1 VCAGSVHPHTKAQP
15 DLISLL
21 FSIGSCEFSNTYQEA
36 LKAVAMAA
44 LSCCV
49 GLSAA
54 SSWAPAFSSSCH
66 GSDAR
71 SSSSQLTAAAAAAAV
86 IMRNSQMSMLAPCSR
101 ISCADSFHGLSSLQ
115 RIQIRLLQRSS
126 FSMQQRRKGLPT
138 PSCESISNN
147 SSGTKEKVPF
157 GYTRKDVLLIG
168 VGLTVFGVGLKF
180 GLEAFG
186 VDSLKAGNVVQIVMV
201 AGLTIGWISS
211 YIFRVSTKDMT
222 YAKQLKDYE
231 NKVMEKRLEELPEA
245 ELETLLAQIEE
256 EKIRIQ
262 EKRDKK
268 ISS

>member
-1 VCAGSVHPHTKAQP
+1 MCAGSVHLHTNAQP

-21 FSIGSCEFSNTYQEA
+21 FSIGRCEFSSIYQEA

-44 LSCCV
+44 LSCRV

-54 SSWAPAFSSSCH
+54 SSWPPAFSSSSH

-71 SSSSQLTAAAAAAAV
+71 SRSSQLTTAAV

-115 RIQIRLLQRSS
+115 RIQIGLLQRSS

-157 GYTRKDVLLIG
+157 GYTRKDVILIG

-186 VDSLKAGNVVQIVMV
+186 VDSLRAGNVVQIVMV

-268 ISS
+268 MSS

>member
-1 VCAGSVHPHTKAQP
+1 MP
-15 DLISLL
+15 
-21 FSIGSCEFSNTYQEA
+21 SNPIPKEKTNN
-36 LKAVAMAA
+36 
-44 LSCCV
+44 
-49 GLSAA
+49 
-54 SSWAPAFSSSCH
+54 
-66 GSDAR
+66 
-71 SSSSQLTAAAAAAAV
+71 V

-115 RIQIRLLQRSS
+115 RIQIGLLQRSS

-147 SSGTKEKVPF
+147 SKECTTYWDCGIQVPF

-186 VDSLKAGNVVQIVMV
+186 VDSLRAGNVVQIVMV

-268 ISS
+268 MSS

>member
-1 VCAGSVHPHTKAQP
+1 VCAGSVHFHTKAQS
-15 DLISLL
+15 DLINLL
-21 FSIGSCEFSNTYQEA
+21 FSIGRCEFSSTYQEA

-54 SSWAPAFSSSCH
+54 SSWAPAFSSSSH

-71 SSSSQLTAAAAAAAV
+71 SSSSQLTTAAAAAAV

-101 ISCADSFHGLSSLQ
+101 ISCADSFHGLSSLK
-115 RIQIRLLQRSS
+115 RIQIGLLQRSS

-186 VDSLKAGNVVQIVMV
+186 VDSLRAGNVVQIVMV

-211 YIFRVSTKDMT
+211 YLFRVSTKDMT

-268 ISS
+268 MSS

>member
-1 VCAGSVHPHTKAQP
+1 VCAGSVHPHTKSQP
-15 DLISLL
+15 DLISLS
-21 FSIGSCEFSNTYQEA
+21 FSIGSCEFSSTYQEA

-54 SSWAPAFSSSCH
+54 SSWASSFSSSCH

-71 SSSSQLTAAAAAAAV
+71 SSSSQITAAAAAAAAAV

-115 RIQIRLLQRSS
+115 RNQIGLLQRSS

-186 VDSLKAGNVVQIVMV
+186 VDSLRAGNVVQIVMV

-231 NKVMEKRLEELPEA
+231 NKVMEVKHP
-245 ELETLLAQIEE
+245 T
-256 EKIRIQ
+256 KT
-262 EKRDKK
+262 
-268 ISS
+268 